1 MNWEFRV
8 NHLFLPSL
16 WVACSKATISA
27 SPPLGSSMQSPA
39 CLHLGHMGAREA
51 RGESSPPFGLGLF
64 SGAEKTWPLGKP
76 CTYLVSYRFH
86 PCPNLEALVNVLC
99 LSYFQP
105 FELVTLWTTL
115 FFEGIP
121 VLLPYPSS
129 SLSCLCR
136 AWGSQGARTW
146 GEVGWPPGGRG
157 LLTSMKYVKAQPG
170 PAPGPPDRATLPHT
184 SPCPSHSAGPEHPAP
199 KWAPPPMSPAW

>member
-1 MNWEFRV
+1 
-8 NHLFLPSL
+8 
-16 WVACSKATISA
+16 
-27 SPPLGSSMQSPA
+27 MQSPA

-51 RGESSPPFGLGLF
+51 RGETSPPPFGLGLF
-64 SGAEKTWPLGKP
+64 SGTEKTWPSGKP
-76 CTYLVSYRFH
+76 CAYLVSYRFH
-86 PCPNLEALVNVLC
+86 PCPNLEALVHVLC

-105 FELVTLWTTL
+105 FSVFQTPRSLIPPLIPSLVTLWTTL

-136 AWGSQGARTW
+136 VWGSQGARTW
-146 GEVGWPPGGRG
+146 GEVGWPPGECG
-157 LLTSMKYVKAQPG
+157 LLTSVKYVKAQPG

-199 KWAPPPMSPAW
+199 KRAPPPMSPAW